1 MISRPRFDIWQARPT
16 ALAISAVGYR
26 FPSLR
31 VAKLDQ
37 VTTVRVASA
46 GLLRAL
52 SVHAWCEDK
61 VPMVRVSDV
70 GLKPAAAFVV

>member
-1 MISRPRFDIWQARPT
+1 MSLQVEKLDQVA
-16 ALAISAVGYR
+16 
-26 FPSLR
+26 SLR
-31 VAKLDQ
+31 VA
-37 VTTVRVASA
+37 SA
-46 GLLRAL
+46 ALLRAL

>member
-1 MISRPRFDIWQARPT
+1 M
-16 ALAISAVGYR
+16 GYR
-26 FPSLR
+26 FMSLP

-37 VTTVRVASA
+37 VATVRVASA

-52 SVHAWCEDK
+52 SVHAWCGDK
-61 VPMVRVSDV
+61 VPMVKVSDV

>member
-1 MISRPRFDIWQARPT
+1 MISRPRCDIWQARPT
-16 ALAISAVGYR
+16 ASTISAMGYR
-26 FPSLR
+26 FMSLP

-37 VTTVRVASA
+37 VASVRVASA
-46 GLLRAL
+46 ALLRAL

>member
-1 MISRPRFDIWQARPT
+1 MGHRVMSLQVEKLDQVA
-16 ALAISAVGYR
+16 
-26 FPSLR
+26 SLR
-31 VAKLDQ
+31 VA
-37 VTTVRVASA
+37 SA
-46 GLLRAL
+46 ALLRAL

>member
-1 MISRPRFDIWQARPT
+1 MVLRPRFDIWQARPT

-26 FPSLR
+26 FPSLQI
-31 VAKLDQ
+31 AKLDQ
-37 VTTVRVASA
+37 VATVRVASA

>member
-1 MISRPRFDIWQARPT
+1 M
-16 ALAISAVGYR
+16 
-26 FPSLR
+26 SLR
-31 VAKLDQ
+31 VEKLHPLA
-37 VTTVRVASA
+37 TVRVASA

>member
-1 MISRPRFDIWQARPT
+1 MGRRFM
-16 ALAISAVGYR
+16 
-26 FPSLR
+26 SLP

-37 VTTVRVASA
+37 VASLRVASA
-46 GLLRAL
+46 ALLRAL
-52 SVHAWCEDK
+52 SVHAWCGDK

>member
-1 MISRPRFDIWQARPT
+1 M
-16 ALAISAVGYR
+16 GYR
-26 FPSLR
+26 FMSLQ
-31 VAKLDQ
+31 VEKLDQ
-37 VTTVRVASA
+37 VASVRVASA
-46 GLLRAL
+46 ALLRAL